1 MSAKRLRAAY
11 YARYS
16 TDGQEADSI
25 DRQFMVCDAIAKR
38 ETFTHAARHR
48 FSDPETSGGTPR
60 RIGYSAMLAAA
71 IRGEF
76 DVLVAEDI
84 SRLWR
89 NMEMQTR
96 DINELL
102 ELRISIVTQAE
113 DTRREND
120 LMMLN
125 LKGSMNENNRKEIGR
140 RVRNKME
147 LLAKS
152 GRPAGGRAY
161 GYTPASQSGT
171 GQIEI
176 NEPQAETIRRI
187 FERRAA
193 GWSGKRIAQ
202 ELNAQMI
209 PAPGAAWKRNNSAR
223 SPKRTDGEWVRTAII
238 GDVRRGTGILNNPV
252 YKGDVVWGR
261 SRWIR
266 SPRDSAIRRCEV
278 VEDADDLVTHHIER
292 LRIVSDELWNIVHV
306 VQSAR
311 TPRGD
316 AIRAAR
322 RRQGRGPALWLSSLL
337 VCSECGSNYVQ
348 YGRTDYVCSGF
359 HNGSTCS
366 NGMRFRIADIERVV
380 LEALEIDFLSPES
393 LHRAADLAM
402 DYFDKQQSTE
412 PTKIPAVSAAL
423 AEINARESDI
433 REQFNA
439 GKIPGAVLKSW
450 LAEFAKERDAVNRPT
465 TSRPARISR
474 SEFLQEY
481 KSAVARKLKV
491 FTSRE
496 NVAMSREAL
505 REVLA
510 EGRVVL
516 RPDVANARF
525 VGSLVLSH
533 EEFLE
538 QKQIDIKLVAG
549 AGFEPATFGL

>member
-1 MSAKRLRAAY
+1 MSPRQLRAAY

-25 DRQFMVCDAIAKR
+25 DRQFMVCGAIAKR
-38 ETFTHAARHR
+38 EGFAHLERHR

-60 RIGYSAMLAAA
+60 RVGYAAMLAAA
-71 IRGEF
+71 ASGEF

-140 RVRNKME
+140 RVRNKLE
-147 LLAKS
+147 LLAKN

-176 NEPQAETIRRI
+176 NEAQAKVVREI
-187 FERRAA
+187 FEWRAA

-202 ELNAQMI
+202 ELNAQQI
-209 PAPGAAWKRNNSAR
+209 PAPGAVWRRNPSVR
-223 SPKRTDGEWVRTAII
+223 SQKRTDGDWVRSAIV

-261 SRWIR
+261 SRWVR

-278 VEDADDLVTHHIER
+278 VEDLEDLVTHHVER
-292 LRIVSDELWNIVHV
+292 LRIVSDELWNMAHV

-311 TPRGD
+311 TPRGE
-316 AIRAAR
+316 AIRAAKR
-322 RRQGRGPALWLSSLL
+322 RLGRGPALWLSSLL

-366 NGMRFRIADIERVV
+366 NGMRFRIADIERAV
-380 LEALEIDFLSPES
+380 LEALEVDFLSPAA
-393 LHRAADLAM
+393 LHRAADMAM
-402 DYFDKQQSTE
+402 EYFEKQQRAETQ
-412 PTKIPAVSAAL
+412 TVPALSAAL
-423 AEINARESDI
+423 AEIHAREADV
-433 REQFNA
+433 REQFKE
-439 GKIPGAVLKSW
+439 GKLPAAVFKTW
-450 LAEFAKERDAVNRPT
+450 LAELAKQRDALSRPT
-465 TSRPARISR
+465 TSKSTRISR

-481 KSAVARKLKV
+481 KSAVVRQLKV

-496 NVAMSREAL
+496 NVALSREAL
-505 REVLA
+505 RNVLV
-510 EGRVVL
+510 EGRLVL
-516 RPDVANARF
+516 RPDVANGRF
-525 VGSLVLSH
+525 ESTLTLSH
-533 EEFLE
+533 EEFLKE
-538 QKQIDIKLVAG
+538 KQVDIKMVAG